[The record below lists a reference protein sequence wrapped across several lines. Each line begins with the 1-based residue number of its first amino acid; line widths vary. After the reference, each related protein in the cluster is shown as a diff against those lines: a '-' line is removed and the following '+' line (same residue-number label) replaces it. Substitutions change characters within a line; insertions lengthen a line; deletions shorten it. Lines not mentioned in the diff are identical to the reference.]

1 MTNCSY
7 SHPNSRPEFTFGVFL
22 PNNFVKKIETLQGS
36 KQRPTTS
43 TWLFLHS
50 NLFFLVVTN
59 KKMLSLHLSISLQ
72 FLGHASFAFC
82 FPEMFHYM
90 PLTRLQR
97 IRCKGRGH
105 IICVVTVC
113 CWVACIG
120 PHPPWGL
127 ISSVYQQR
135 PMSPS
140 GLPHSHTLQKG
151 IGCSHI
157 FASWEEKSALLLACC
172 KTWALLGWMH
182 VSIQNSF
189 QLCCVQQTSPH
200 LVSQMRTHIYS
211 VSRKGKKSNK
221 RTPRYYLFMF
231 TNIYILRTHLQKYL
245 DYILGRS

>member
-1 MTNCSY
+1 MLASLSVSQRCS
-7 SHPNSRPEFTFGVFL
+7 
-22 PNNFVKKIETLQGS
+22 
-36 KQRPTTS
+36 TTCPS
-43 TWLFLHS
+43 
-50 NLFFLVVTN
+50 
-59 KKMLSLHLSISLQ
+59 
-72 FLGHASFAFC
+72 
-82 FPEMFHYM
+82 
-90 PLTRLQR
+90 LTRLQR

-140 GLPHSHTLQKG
+140 GLPHSQVTHSKKESVAHTSLLPG
-151 IGCSHI
+151 RRNLPCCLLVARHMS
-157 FASWEEKSALLLACC
+157 FARLDARLHPK
-172 KTWALLGWMH
+172 
-182 VSIQNSF
+182 
-189 QLCCVQQTSPH
+189 QLPAVLCRAVQQTSPH

-211 VSRKGKKSNK
+211 VSKKEKKSNK